1 MIKPFFVFVS
11 NVCEPIRNTMKNR
24 KKVFFILVAMML
36 MATGMKAQ
44 QRGGNRARL
53 SPEDRAKRSVETLD
67 KELTLT
73 QTQKD
78 SIYQFSLNEAT
89 EQQKLFQANGDA
101 NGRRSNFEKM
111 RNLRTDTQKK
121 IKRILTEEQQK
132 VYDVFIKE
140 QQSRMSG
147 RREGRGA

>member
-1 MIKPFFVFVS
+1 
-11 NVCEPIRNTMKNR
+11 MKNR

-111 RNLRTDTQKK
+111 RNLRADTQKK
-121 IKRILTEEQQK
+121 IKGILTEEQQK
-132 VYDVFIKE
+132 AYDVFIKE
-140 QQSRMSG
+140 QQSRMSE